1 MGERDGVVEMPVGL
15 VVIGRNEGQRL
26 RECLESLQD
35 QGGPLVYVDS
45 GSTDGSRELARS
57 LGAEVVELDM
67 GRPFSMARGRN
78 AGLRRLRELAP
89 ELEYV
94 HFFDGDC
101 SVLPG
106 WVETARHFLHER
118 PGVAAVCGRRR
129 ERFPELSIYNAMA
142 DREWDA
148 PTGRAASVGG
158 DALYRLAALSGVN
171 GFDEALIAG
180 EEPELCFRLRRS
192 GWEIQRIPGEMTL
205 HDAQI
210 LRFGQ
215 WWKRMLRGGYGSL
228 DVFLRCKA
236 AAPSW
241 EGVPFAAMVQS
252 ARTWTLGWL
261 GVAAGLILLF
271 ALFAGTAGAVIALA
285 IALGAW
291 AAQGV
296 RIARKEQTGGVDSR
310 RALRFGL
317 LTMLGKWAQLV
328 GHLRLYRDRRAGRQA
343 RLIEYKGP
351 AQAGGTV
358 EGTHSGLAARNTAS
372 AWAADRARYPHH
384 AFFREQSLWALA
396 VYRFGQWNDRRRRGP
411 TRWFLDRLY
420 WLLFR
425 VVETLTGVSFT
436 KETVIGP
443 GLRIHH
449 FGNIFLHSQVR
460 MGAGCTLRQGV
471 TIGNKVEYGP
481 VPVIEDNVE
490 FGAYAQVLGDIR
502 IGQGARIGAMSVVLQ
517 DVPPGHTAVG
527 IPARIIAS
535 DRGRMA

>member
-1 MGERDGVVEMPVGL
+1 MSERDRVLCIPVGL
-15 VVIGRNEGQRL
+15 VVIGRNEGERL
-26 RECLESLQD
+26 RGCLESLQG

-67 GRPFSMARGRN
+67 SRPFSMSRARN
-78 AGLRRLRELAP
+78 AGFARVRELRSDV
-89 ELEYV
+89 EYV

-101 SVLPG
+101 SVVSG
-106 WVETARHFLHER
+106 WVETALRFLRDHPR
-118 PGVAAVCGRRR
+118 VAAVCGRRR
-129 ERFPELSIYNAMA
+129 ERFPERSIYNVMA

-148 PTGRAASVGG
+148 PIGRAASVGG
-158 DALYRLAALSGVN
+158 DALYRVAALSGVN
-171 GFDEALIAG
+171 GFDETLIAG
-180 EEPELCFRLRRS
+180 EEPELCFRLRRA
-192 GWEIQRIPGEMTL
+192 GWEIHRIPGEMTL

-215 WWKRMLRGGYGSL
+215 WWKRMVRGGYGSL

-236 AAPSW
+236 AAPSG

-252 ARTWTLGWL
+252 ARTWTLGWA
-261 GVAAGLILLF
+261 GGAAVLMLLF

-310 RALRFGL
+310 QALRFGL

-328 GHLRLYRDRRAGRQA
+328 GHLRYYRDRRAGRQA

-351 AQAGGTV
+351 AQAGGAG
-358 EGTHSGLAARNTAS
+358 EGGRSNRAVQPDTS

-396 VYRFGQWNDRRRRGP
+396 VYRFGQWNDRRKRGP
-411 TRWFLDRLY
+411 TRWLMDRLY

-425 VVETLTGVSFT
+425 IVETLTGVSFT

-449 FGNIFLHSQVR
+449 FGNIFIHSQVR

-471 TIGNKVEYGP
+471 TIGNKVEHGP

-502 IGQGARIGAMSVVLQ
+502 IGQGAKIGAMSVVLQ

-527 IPARIIAS
+527 IPARIIS
-535 DRGRMA
+535 PSTN

>member
-15 VVIGRNEGQRL
+15 VIIGRNEGQRL
-26 RECLESLQD
+26 GECLESLQG

-78 AGLRRLRELAP
+78 AGLGRLREMVLD
-89 ELEYV
+89 LDYV

-106 WVETARHFLHER
+106 WVETARHYLRER

-129 ERFPELSIYNAMA
+129 ERFPEHSIYNALA

-148 PTGRAASVGG
+148 PVGRVDSVGG
-158 DALYRLAALSGVN
+158 DALYRVDAVSGVH

-192 GWEIQRIPGEMTL
+192 GWEIHRIVGEMTL
-205 HDAQI
+205 HDARI
-210 LRFGQ
+210 LRFSQ
-215 WWKRMLRGGYGSL
+215 WWKRMVRGGYGSL
-228 DVFLRCKA
+228 DVFQRCKA
-236 AAPSW
+236 AARSG
-241 EGVPFAAMVQS
+241 EHVPFAAMVRS
-252 ARTWTLGWL
+252 TRTWTLGWA
-261 GVAAGLILLF
+261 GATAGLMLLL
-271 ALFAGTAGAVIALA
+271 ALFAGSTGALMALVMA
-285 IALGAW
+285 VGAW
-291 AAQGV
+291 LAQV
-296 RIARKEQTGGVDSR
+296 LRIARKDGAYSR
-310 RALRFGL
+310 NPRQALLFAL
-317 LTMLGKWAQLV
+317 LTMLGKWAQAL
-328 GHLRLYRDRRAGRQA
+328 GHLRYYRDRRAGRRA
-343 RLIEYKGP
+343 TLIEYKGAAP
-351 AQAGGTV
+351 A
-358 EGTHSGLAARNTAS
+358 SGPEHDPLPGMAARKGAS

-396 VYRFGQWNDRRRRGP
+396 VYRFGQWNDRRKPGP
-411 TRWFLDRLY
+411 SRWVLDRLY

-449 FGNIFLHSQVR
+449 FGNIFIHSQVR
-460 MGAGCTLRQGV
+460 IGAGCTLRQGV
-471 TIGNKVEYGP
+471 TIGNKVEHGP

-502 IGQGARIGAMSVVLQ
+502 IGQGAKIGAMSVVLQ

-527 IPARIIAS
+527 IPARVIPPS
-535 DRGRMA
+535 EDRGS